1 MASCNYIIAFSWIFL
16 TANLCVCTN
25 AFIHLPLS
33 VCMCCFCTLGV
44 MLIHFSF
51 GSVLTPAPNDQDALY
66 VFNNMVFFMLFVILN
81 LPSVFDLI
89 KGGLSLNAAKH
100 IGSLA

>member
-1 MASCNYIIAFSWIFL
+1 MYVLLLHTGGNVDSFQLWI
-16 TANLCVCTN
+16 
-25 AFIHLPLS
+25 
-33 VCMCCFCTLGV
+33 CF
-44 MLIHFSF
+44 
-51 GSVLTPAPNDQDALY
+51 DQDALY
-66 VFNNMVFFMLFVILN
+66 VFNNMVFFMLFVSSN

>member
-1 MASCNYIIAFSWIFL
+1 MFVPVLS
-16 TANLCVCTN
+16 
-25 AFIHLPLS
+25 FILPLS
-33 VCMCCFCTLGV
+33 VCICCFCTLGV
-44 MLIHFSF
+44 RLIHFSF

-66 VFNNMVFFMLFVILN
+66 VFNNMVFFMLFVISN